1 MTPKGRHR
9 QTSSFFAPRASQPA
23 VLVWRWLVRTLA
35 PDSVLSKRSATFVFR
50 SANLNGMLSIII
62 AAIMSGVIEGQP
74 YMLTA
79 ILSSPDARA
88 VSCASRS
95 LSQHGA
101 KHMHS
106 RHSQSPDTC
115 RQTAR
120 LPAVHDALFNS
131 LHARSDPGYP

>member
-1 MTPKGRHR
+1 MPLTIRGRTPKGSHR
-9 QTSSFFAPRASQPA
+9 QTSSFVRPRPSQPA

-62 AAIMSGVIEGQP
+62 AAIMSGEIEGQP
-74 YMLTA
+74 SMLTA

-88 VSCASRS
+88 VSCAYRP

-101 KHMHS
+101 KPLRSEEHT
-106 RHSQSPDTC
+106 SPEHC
-115 RQTAR
+115 RQTGR
-120 LPAVHDALFNS
+120 LPA
-131 LHARSDPGYP
+131 